1 MKIKKERMKIM
12 IDKKSKKDYSNGLI
26 EGVIPCEEEEEKKL
40 RHENEP
46 KSKSGIT
53 DIFNFPNLN

>member
-1 MKIKKERMKIM
+1 M
-12 IDKKSKKDYSNGLI
+12 INKKSENDYNNGLI
-26 EGVIPCEEEEEKKL
+26 DGVISCEEEEKKL

-53 DIFNFPNLN
+53 NIFNFPNLN

>member
-1 MKIKKERMKIM
+1 M
-12 IDKKSKKDYSNGLI
+12 INKKSKKDYNNGLI
-26 EGVIPCEEEEEKKL
+26 GGVIPCEEEENKL

-46 KSKSGIT
+46 KSKSIIT

>member
-12 IDKKSKKDYSNGLI
+12 IDKKSKNDYNNGLI
-26 EGVIPCEEEEEKKL
+26 DGVIPCEEEEKKL

-53 DIFNFPNLN
+53 NIFNFPNLN

>member
-1 MKIKKERMKIM
+1 MINKKIKNV
-12 IDKKSKKDYSNGLI
+12 YSSGLI
-26 EGVIPCEEEEEKKL
+26 DGVIPCEEEEKKL

>member
-1 MKIKKERMKIM
+1 M
-12 IDKKSKKDYSNGLI
+12 IDKEDKKDYNNGLI
-26 EGVIPCEEEEEKKL
+26 DGVIPCEEEERKLSLRDEK
-40 RHENEP
+40 

>member
-26 EGVIPCEEEEEKKL
+26 DGVIFCEEEEKKL

-46 KSKSGIT
+46 KQKSGIT

>member
-1 MKIKKERMKIM
+1 MKIM
-12 IDKKSKKDYSNGLI
+12 INKKSENDYNNGLI
-26 EGVIPCEEEEEKKL
+26 DGVIPCEEEEKKL

-46 KSKSGIT
+46 KLKSGIT

>member
-1 MKIKKERMKIM
+1 MINKKI
-12 IDKKSKKDYSNGLI
+12 KKDYSSGLI
-26 EGVIPCEEEEEKKL
+26 DGVIPCEEEEQKL

>member
-1 MKIKKERMKIM
+1 MKN
-12 IDKKSKKDYSNGLI
+12 KKSGNEYNNGLI
-26 EGVIPCEEEEEKKL
+26 DGVNPCEEEEKKL